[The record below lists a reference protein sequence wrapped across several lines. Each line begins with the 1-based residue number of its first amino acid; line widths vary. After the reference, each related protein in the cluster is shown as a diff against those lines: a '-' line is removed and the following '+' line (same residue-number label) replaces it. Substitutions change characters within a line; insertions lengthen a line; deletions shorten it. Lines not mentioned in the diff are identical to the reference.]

1 MWLLACGAVVAQ
13 RLAGPLTGTADGKEK
28 GEELIY
34 NQKLQNREDLV
45 LLTAG
50 GLYVLVKGSYRGAGY
65 LGCLDYY

>member
-1 MWLLACGAVVAQ
+1 LLAYSAVAAQ

-50 GLYVLVKGSYRGAGY
+50 GLYVLVKGSYRGTGY
-65 LGCLDYY
+65 LGCLDY